1 MSVFYDVIPEERERT
16 AQSTPTLEV
25 ISGFLPKLSNS
36 QFGIAL
42 GVVVVVGMAL
52 ITFVQLQISQGAY
65 VESKLQSELRST
77 NTQVHDLQ
85 TKMIQLTSGKS
96 MRDKARKLGM
106 VDTANPVALKLVD
119 GAVLGLPKPAPSSDR
134 KPMAGTNVDTSNGA
148 WSTNDSAVQV
158 TGG

>member
-16 AQSTPTLEV
+16 AQPAPALQLV
-25 ISGFLPKLSNS
+25 SGFLPKMSNS

-42 GVVVVVGMAL
+42 GVVALTGMAL

-65 VESKLQSELRST
+65 VESKLQAELRLT
-77 NTQVHDLQ
+77 TTEVHDLQ
-85 TKMIQLTSGKS
+85 TQKTQLTSGKS

-134 KPMAGTNVDTSNGA
+134 RPMAGTNVDTSNGA